1 MADKKVEAMSF
12 EEAIAE
18 LEQVVNR
25 LDSGDVSLEDSI
37 KLYERGAALKTHCE
51 TKLKAAEEKVEQITL
66 DASGAPTGTR
76 PAEGM

>member
-1 MADKKVEAMSF
+1 MADKKVDDMSF

-37 KLYERGAALKTHCE
+37 KLYERGAALKAHCNA
-51 TKLKAAEEKVEQITL
+51 KLKAAEEKVEQITL
-66 DASGAPTGTR
+66 DANGAATGTR
-76 PAEGM
+76 PAEGL